1 MTPSEAIYLVNAVL
15 SVFSPR
21 AGYSGQDF
29 DWADYHKQH
38 GTEEAPPFGFRNVR
52 SLVLATALFL
62 DMFTVNFVSCFPFVS
77 KTSVLPW
84 TTGSLLSFR
93 SFCKGLLQVVC

>member
-62 DMFTVNFVSCFPFVS
+62 DVVHRELC
-77 KTSVLPW
+77 KLLPVREQDECAAVDHRIL
-84 TTGSLLSFR
+84 TKLS
-93 SFCKGLLQVVC
+93 